1 MVQDPPEIKVSRECI
16 LDEEL
21 FSGSISVHKEQQS
34 VLNLIDGY
42 CNHFLF
48 KRDVLELFVA
58 WYLKKIQ
65 KFKLYETFRV
75 KCEPLC

>member
-1 MVQDPPEIKVSRECI
+1 MVQDQPEIKVSWECI
-16 LDEEL
+16 LNEES
-21 FSGSISVHKEQQS
+21 FSDTIFVHKEQQS
-34 VLNLIDGY
+34 IVNLIDGY
-42 CNHFLF
+42 YNHFLF